1 MCNIRCYVWITSIK
15 LLVYVYITIHL
26 TYFFIVEEISCDQIL
41 FLFPD
46 IFLDDQETDLAIV
59 ILMTAADTRLCSDR
73 AVYTSLHINQK
84 QFRWKNI

>member
-1 MCNIRCYVWITSIK
+1 MISEESYK
-15 LLVYVYITIHL
+15 LRVTGRVIHL
-26 TYFFIVEEISCDQIL
+26 TYFFIVEEMSCDQIL

-46 IFLDDQETDLAIV
+46 IFLADQETALAIV

-84 QFRWKNI
+84 QFR